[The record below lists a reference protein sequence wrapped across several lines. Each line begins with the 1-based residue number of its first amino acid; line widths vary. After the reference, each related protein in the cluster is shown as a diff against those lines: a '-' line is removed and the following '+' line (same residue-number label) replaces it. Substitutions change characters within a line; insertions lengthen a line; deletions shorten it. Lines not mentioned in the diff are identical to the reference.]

1 MSPIRSMTGFGR
13 SEVTTPLGV
22 FCVEI
27 KAVNHR
33 FLDARVHLPRE
44 FSALEIPMLKTV
56 KDRVGRGKLEVLV
69 RWTPAGGTAFLQRF
83 NRPALEVY
91 QRDLRE
97 MAQSLGHADGPS
109 FEFLLGLPGVA
120 EKEFSLF
127 DSPELLEQAQQALN
141 EALDELLAERLREG
155 RALVLEFLERLDAL
169 ERLRLRVE
177 ERQPEVTEAYR
188 ARLDKRAEEWA
199 KMASVELDKIR
210 LETEVLMFAERAD
223 VREELVRL
231 NTHLAAF
238 RQMLDLEDDKSQGR
252 QMEFLCQELLR
263 EANTIA
269 SKARDTAIIS
279 SVLEMKNEIEKI
291 REQIM
296 NIE

>member
-27 KAVNHR
+27 KAVNTVFWMPAFTCSGSFPPSR
-33 FLDARVHLPRE
+33 FRCSRRSRTGSGGASLR
-44 FSALEIPMLKTV
+44 
-56 KDRVGRGKLEVLV
+56 VLV

-83 NRPALEVY
+83 NRPALEIY

-120 EKEFSLF
+120 EKGILSLRQ
-127 DSPELLEQAQQALN
+127 SGTLSRPSRPSTRRSTNCWPSVCRKAAPSSS
-141 EALDELLAERLREG
+141 
-155 RALVLEFLERLDAL
+155 EFLERIEAL

-177 ERQPEVTEAYR
+177 ERQPEVTEAVYR

-199 KMASVELDKIR
+199 KWPRSNSTR
-210 LETEVLMFAERAD
+210 SGSR
-223 VREELVRL
+223 RR
-231 NTHLAAF
+231 
-238 RQMLDLEDDKSQGR
+238 S
-252 QMEFLCQELLR
+252 
-263 EANTIA
+263 
-269 SKARDTAIIS
+269 
-279 SVLEMKNEIEKI
+279 
-291 REQIM
+291 
-296 NIE
+296 